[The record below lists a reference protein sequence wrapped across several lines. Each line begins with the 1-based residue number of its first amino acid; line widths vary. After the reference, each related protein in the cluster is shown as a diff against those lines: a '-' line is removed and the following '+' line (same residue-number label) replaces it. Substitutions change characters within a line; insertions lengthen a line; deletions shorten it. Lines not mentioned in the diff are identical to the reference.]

1 MADLYYVQINALS
14 ANDINMLRK
23 SKPVDKVN
31 LFCPTDETVSV
42 QTLTML
48 NDVAAQLRFIELEN
62 EMTLY
67 FCLGQD
73 SMQKGINIIP
83 LSGINVP
90 TGMLGKNGTEKKKR
104 APRKKKET
112 KNDVIEKDVSP
123 AEESKSQE
131 DPVAKVVS
139 DKNIEMPEPTEA
151 TAAEN
156 TDTESGNNEISG
168 DIWVSNNA
176 KEYFASHSGIPDDAP
191 DRDNMI
197 DNIAAI
203 IHKHKKISMAIAEIE
218 EKYSKEIA
226 DAIKNNINMLII
238 YIDGGMFKE
247 KDIK

>member
-1 MADLYYVQINALS
+1 MADLYYAQINALS
-14 ANDINMLRK
+14 TNDINTLKK

-31 LFCPTDETVSV
+31 LFCPTDEVVSV

-67 FCLGQD
+67 FSLGRD

-104 APRKKKET
+104 APRKKKEI
-112 KNDVIEKDVSP
+112 KNDVIEKDAPPV
-123 AEESKSQE
+123 EEPKSQE
-131 DPVAKVVS
+131 DPVTKAVS
-139 DKNIEMPEPTEA
+139 DKNIEMPEPTE
-151 TAAEN
+151 TAMAEN

-168 DIWVSNNA
+168 DIWISNNA

-191 DRDNMI
+191 DRDSMI

-203 IHKHKKISMAIAEIE
+203 IHKHKKISMAIAEIGE
-218 EKYSKEIA
+218 QYSKEIA
-226 DAIKNNINMLII
+226 DAIQKNINMLII

-247 KDIK
+247 KDI

>member
-1 MADLYYVQINALS
+1 MADLYYAQINALS
-14 ANDINMLRK
+14 TNDINTLKK

-31 LFCPTDETVSV
+31 LFCPTDEVVSV

-67 FCLGQD
+67 FSLGRD

-104 APRKKKET
+104 APRKKKEI
-112 KNDVIEKDVSP
+112 KNDVIEKDAPPV
-123 AEESKSQE
+123 EEPKSQE
-131 DPVAKVVS
+131 DPVTKAVS
-139 DKNIEMPEPTEA
+139 DKNIEMPEPTE
-151 TAAEN
+151 TAMAEN

-168 DIWVSNNA
+168 DIWISNNA

-191 DRDNMI
+191 DRDSMI

-218 EKYSKEIA
+218 EKYSKEVA
-226 DAIKNNINMLII
+226 DAIQKNINMLII

>member
-1 MADLYYVQINALS
+1 MADLYYAQINALS
-14 ANDINMLRK
+14 ANDINTLKK

-31 LFCPTDETVSV
+31 LFCPTDEVVSV
-42 QTLTML
+42 QTLTMF
-48 NDVAAQLRFIELEN
+48 NDVAAQLRFIELKN

-104 APRKKKET
+104 APRKKKEI
-112 KNDVIEKDVSP
+112 KNDVIEKDASP
-123 AEESKSQE
+123 VEESKSQE
-131 DPVAKVVS
+131 DPVTKAVS
-139 DKNIEMPEPTEA
+139 DKNTEIPEPTE
-151 TAAEN
+151 TAMAEN

-191 DRDNMI
+191 DRDSMI

-203 IHKHKKISMAIAEIE
+203 IHKHKKISTAIAEIGE
-218 EKYSKEIA
+218 QYSKEIA
-226 DAIKNNINMLII
+226 DAIQKNINMLII

>member
-1 MADLYYVQINALS
+1 MADLYYAQINALS
-14 ANDINMLRK
+14 ANDINMLKK

-31 LFCPTDETVSV
+31 LFCPTDEVVSV

-104 APRKKKET
+104 APRKKKEM
-112 KNDVIEKDVSP
+112 KNDVIEKDAPPV
-123 AEESKSQE
+123 EESKSQE
-131 DPVAKVVS
+131 DPVTKAVS
-139 DKNIEMPEPTEA
+139 DKNTEMPEPTE
-151 TAAEN
+151 TAMAEN

-191 DRDNMI
+191 DRDGMI

-218 EKYSKEIA
+218 EKYSKEVA
-226 DAIKNNINMLII
+226 DAIQKNINMLII

-247 KDIK
+247 KDI